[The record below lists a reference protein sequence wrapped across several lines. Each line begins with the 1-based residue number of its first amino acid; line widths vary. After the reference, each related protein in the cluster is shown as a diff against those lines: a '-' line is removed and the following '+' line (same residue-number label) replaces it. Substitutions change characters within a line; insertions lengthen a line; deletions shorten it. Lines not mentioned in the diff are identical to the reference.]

1 MEISDILHIG
11 SDKQL
16 ICRDGNKDWANS
28 MDLEFMTYDEY
39 KIINNN
45 ISIVELCPKVL
56 IIDISVGWTD
66 TKYINLFEKIINN
79 KDNTKI
85 YFRLVDQFR
94 YQWTSEIYEWVTK
107 ISNTKGIKIIKT
119 YDCDYNGL
127 NSLVTLP
134 YPYLIEDEFPILN
147 EGEDKFDRSFDFLL
161 SGADIKDIY
170 PIRCK
175 LYDLSEDFLIKT
187 LRHPGYSGNHWS
199 KGKIGYEYLKELH
212 NHWFMACTTTHP
224 DKYDLL
230 KYVECAEAGCV
241 CVGEV
246 PKMLEGTEAE
256 KWIIKIP
263 DGSLKGIGIFYE
275 WFNNTLKDLDVELYA
290 SEYRRCIK
298 EMRDKEKIKRLLLD
312 SINSDL

>member
-1 MEISDILHIG
+1 MMEYKNIIHVG

-16 ICRDGNKDWANS
+16 ICRDGNKQWSDS
-28 MDLEFMTYDEY
+28 MDLKFIDYLEFITLEFSSD
-39 KIINNN
+39 
-45 ISIVELCPKVL
+45 KVF
-56 IIDISVGWTD
+56 IIDVSVGWTD
-66 TKYINLFEKIINN
+66 DLLTISLTSKISELIKKKN
-79 KDNTKI
+79 KI
-85 YFRLVDQFR
+85 YIRLVDQFK
-94 YQWTSEIYEWVTK
+94 YQWYSRIYEWVTGLCEVYK
-107 ISNTKGIKIIKT
+107 IKIIKT

-127 NSLVTLP
+127 DHLVILP
-134 YPYLIEDEFPILN
+134 YPYLNEDEFTISDDCEEREKNL
-147 EGEDKFDRSFDFLL
+147 FL
-161 SGADIKDIY
+161 SGADISDIY
-170 PIRCK
+170 PTRCK

>member
-1 MEISDILHIG
+1 MMEYKNIIHVG

-16 ICRDGNKDWANS
+16 ICRDGNKQWSDS
-28 MDLEFMTYDEY
+28 MDLKFIDYLEFITLEFSSD
-39 KIINNN
+39 
-45 ISIVELCPKVL
+45 KVF
-56 IIDISVGWTD
+56 IIDVSVGWTD
-66 TKYINLFEKIINN
+66 DLLTISLTSKISELIKKKN
-79 KDNTKI
+79 KI
-85 YFRLVDQFR
+85 YIRLVDQFK
-94 YQWTSEIYEWVTK
+94 YQWYSRIYEWVTGLCEVYK
-107 ISNTKGIKIIKT
+107 IKIIKT

-127 NSLVTLP
+127 DHLVILP
-134 YPYLIEDEFPILN
+134 YPYLNEDEFTISDDCEEREKNL
-147 EGEDKFDRSFDFLL
+147 FL
-161 SGADIKDIY
+161 SGADISDIY
-170 PIRCK
+170 PTRCK

-263 DGSLKGIGIFYE
+263 DWSLKGIGIFYE

>member
-1 MEISDILHIG
+1 MTEYKNIIHVG

-16 ICRDGNKDWANS
+16 ICRDGNKQWSDS
-28 MDLEFMTYDEY
+28 MDLKFIDYLEFITLEFSSD
-39 KIINNN
+39 
-45 ISIVELCPKVL
+45 KVF
-56 IIDISVGWTD
+56 IIDVSVGWTD
-66 TKYINLFEKIINN
+66 DLLIMSLTSKISELIRKKN
-79 KDNTKI
+79 KI
-85 YFRLVDQFR
+85 YIRLVDQFK
-94 YQWTSEIYEWVTK
+94 YQWYSRIYEWVTRLCEVYK
-107 ISNTKGIKIIKT
+107 IKIIKT
-119 YDCDYNGL
+119 YNCDYNGL
-127 NSLVTLP
+127 DHLVILP
-134 YPYLIEDEFPILN
+134 YPYLDEDEFTISDDCEEREKSL
-147 EGEDKFDRSFDFLL
+147 FL
-161 SGADIKDIY
+161 SGADINDIY
-170 PIRCK
+170 PMRCR

>member
-1 MEISDILHIG
+1 MIEYKNIIHVG

-16 ICRDGNKDWANS
+16 ICRDGNKQWSDS
-28 MDLEFMTYDEY
+28 MDLKFIDYLEFITLEFSSD
-39 KIINNN
+39 
-45 ISIVELCPKVL
+45 KVF
-56 IIDISVGWTD
+56 IIDVSVGWTD
-66 TKYINLFEKIINN
+66 DLLTISLTSKISELIKKKN
-79 KDNTKI
+79 KI
-85 YFRLVDQFR
+85 YIRLVDQFK
-94 YQWTSEIYEWVTK
+94 YQWYSRIYEWVTGLCEVYK
-107 ISNTKGIKIIKT
+107 IKIIKT
-119 YDCDYNGL
+119 YNCDYNGL
-127 NSLVTLP
+127 DHLVILP
-134 YPYLIEDEFPILN
+134 YPYLDEDEFIISDDCEEREKSL
-147 EGEDKFDRSFDFLL
+147 FL

>member
-1 MEISDILHIG
+1 MIEYKNIIHVG

-16 ICRDGNKDWANS
+16 ICRDGNKQWSDS
-28 MDLEFMTYDEY
+28 MDLKFIDYLEFITLEFSSD
-39 KIINNN
+39 
-45 ISIVELCPKVL
+45 KVF
-56 IIDISVGWTD
+56 IIDVSVGWTD
-66 TKYINLFEKIINN
+66 DLLTISLTSKISELIKKKN
-79 KDNTKI
+79 KI
-85 YFRLVDQFR
+85 YIRLVDQFK
-94 YQWTSEIYEWVTK
+94 YQWYSRIYEWVT
-107 ISNTKGIKIIKT
+107 GLCEVYMIKIIKT

-127 NSLVTLP
+127 DHLVILP
-134 YPYLIEDEFPILN
+134 YPYLNEDEFTISDDCEEREKNL
-147 EGEDKFDRSFDFLL
+147 FL
-161 SGADIKDIY
+161 SGADISDIY
-170 PIRCK
+170 PTRCK

-263 DGSLKGIGIFYE
+263 DWSLKGIGIFYE

-298 EMRDKEKIKRLLLD
+298 EIRDKEKIKRLLLD

>member
-1 MEISDILHIG
+1 MEYKNIIHVG

-16 ICRDGNKDWANS
+16 ICRDGNKQWSDS
-28 MDLEFMTYDEY
+28 MDLKFIDYLEFITLEFSSD
-39 KIINNN
+39 
-45 ISIVELCPKVL
+45 KVF
-56 IIDISVGWTD
+56 IIDVSVGWTD
-66 TKYINLFEKIINN
+66 DLLTISLTSKISELIKKKN
-79 KDNTKI
+79 KI
-85 YFRLVDQFR
+85 YIRLVDQFK
-94 YQWTSEIYEWVTK
+94 YQWYSRIYEWVTGLCEVYK
-107 ISNTKGIKIIKT
+107 IKIIKT

-127 NSLVTLP
+127 DHLVILP
-134 YPYLIEDEFPILN
+134 YPYLNEDEFTISDDCEEREKNL
-147 EGEDKFDRSFDFLL
+147 FL

-263 DGSLKGIGIFYE
+263 DWSLKGIGIFYE

>member
-1 MEISDILHIG
+1 MIEYKNIIHVG

-16 ICRDGNKDWANS
+16 ICRDGNKQWSDS
-28 MDLEFMTYDEY
+28 MDLKFIDYLEFITLEFSSD
-39 KIINNN
+39 
-45 ISIVELCPKVL
+45 KVF
-56 IIDISVGWTD
+56 IIDVSVGWTD
-66 TKYINLFEKIINN
+66 DLLTISLTSKISELIKKKN
-79 KDNTKI
+79 KI
-85 YFRLVDQFR
+85 YIRLVDQFK
-94 YQWTSEIYEWVTK
+94 YQWYSRIYEWVTGLCEVYK
-107 ISNTKGIKIIKT
+107 IKIIKT
-119 YDCDYNGL
+119 YDCNYNGL
-127 NSLVTLP
+127 DHLVILP
-134 YPYLIEDEFPILN
+134 YPYLDEDEFIISDDCEEREKNL
-147 EGEDKFDRSFDFLL
+147 FL
-161 SGADIKDIY
+161 SGADISDIY
-170 PIRCK
+170 PTRCK

>member
-1 MEISDILHIG
+1 MTEYKNIIHVG

-16 ICRDGNKDWANS
+16 ICRDGNKQWSDS
-28 MDLEFMTYDEY
+28 MDLKFIDYLEFITLEFSSD
-39 KIINNN
+39 
-45 ISIVELCPKVL
+45 KVF
-56 IIDISVGWTD
+56 IIDVSVGWTD
-66 TKYINLFEKIINN
+66 DLLIMSLTSKISELIKKKN
-79 KDNTKI
+79 KI
-85 YFRLVDQFR
+85 YIRLVDQFK
-94 YQWTSEIYEWVTK
+94 YQWYSRIYEWVTRLCEVYK
-107 ISNTKGIKIIKT
+107 IKIIKT
-119 YDCDYNGL
+119 YNCDYNGL
-127 NSLVTLP
+127 DHLVILP
-134 YPYLIEDEFPILN
+134 YPYLDEDEFIISDDCEEREKSL
-147 EGEDKFDRSFDFLL
+147 FL

-187 LRHPGYSGNHWS
+187 LRHPGYSGSHWS

-212 NHWFMACTTTHP
+212 NYWFMACTTTHP
-224 DKYDLL
+224 DRYDLL

-263 DGSLKGIGIFYE
+263 DWALNGIGIFSE
-275 WFNNTLKDLDVELYA
+275 WFDNTLKDLDVELYA
-290 SEYRRCIK
+290 SEYRGCIK

>member
-1 MEISDILHIG
+1 MTEYKNIIHVG

-16 ICRDGNKDWANS
+16 ICRDGNKQWSDS
-28 MDLEFMTYDEY
+28 MDLKFIDYLEFITLEFSSD
-39 KIINNN
+39 
-45 ISIVELCPKVL
+45 KVF
-56 IIDISVGWTD
+56 IIDVSVGWTD
-66 TKYINLFEKIINN
+66 DLLTISLTSKISELIKKKN
-79 KDNTKI
+79 KI
-85 YFRLVDQFR
+85 YIRLVDQFK
-94 YQWTSEIYEWVTK
+94 YQWYSRIYEWVTGLCEVYK
-107 ISNTKGIKIIKT
+107 IKIIKT
-119 YDCDYNGL
+119 YDCNYNGL
-127 NSLVTLP
+127 DHLVILP
-134 YPYLIEDEFPILN
+134 YPYLNEDEFTISDDCEEREKNL
-147 EGEDKFDRSFDFLL
+147 FL
-161 SGADIKDIY
+161 SGADISDIY
-170 PIRCK
+170 PTRCK

>member
-1 MEISDILHIG
+1 MTEYKNIIHVG

-16 ICRDGNKDWANS
+16 ICRDGNKQWSDS
-28 MDLEFMTYDEY
+28 MDLKFIDYLEFITLEFSSD
-39 KIINNN
+39 
-45 ISIVELCPKVL
+45 KVF
-56 IIDISVGWTD
+56 IIDVSVGWTD
-66 TKYINLFEKIINN
+66 DLLTISLTSKISELIKKKN
-79 KDNTKI
+79 KI
-85 YFRLVDQFR
+85 YIRLVDQFK
-94 YQWTSEIYEWVTK
+94 YQWYSRIYEWVTGLCEVYK
-107 ISNTKGIKIIKT
+107 IKIIKT
-119 YDCDYNGL
+119 YDCNYNGL
-127 NSLVTLP
+127 DHLVILP
-134 YPYLIEDEFPILN
+134 YPYLDEDEFTISDDCEEREKNL
-147 EGEDKFDRSFDFLL
+147 FL
-161 SGADIKDIY
+161 SGADISDIY
-170 PIRCK
+170 PTRCK

-263 DGSLKGIGIFYE
+263 DWSLKGIGIFNE
-275 WFNNTLKDLDVELYA
+275 WFDNTLKDLDVELYA

>member
-1 MEISDILHIG
+1 MTEYKNIIHVG

-16 ICRDGNKDWANS
+16 ICRDGNKQWSDS
-28 MDLEFMTYDEY
+28 MDLKFIDYLEFITLEFSSD
-39 KIINNN
+39 
-45 ISIVELCPKVL
+45 KVF
-56 IIDISVGWTD
+56 IIDVSVGWTD
-66 TKYINLFEKIINN
+66 DLLIMSLTSKISELIRKKN
-79 KDNTKI
+79 KI
-85 YFRLVDQFR
+85 YIRLVDQFK
-94 YQWTSEIYEWVTK
+94 YQWYSRIYEWVTRLCEVYK
-107 ISNTKGIKIIKT
+107 IKIIKT
-119 YDCDYNGL
+119 YNCDYNGL
-127 NSLVTLP
+127 DHLVILP
-134 YPYLIEDEFPILN
+134 YPYLDEDEFTISDDCEEREKSL
-147 EGEDKFDRSFDFLL
+147 FL
-161 SGADIKDIY
+161 SGADINDIY
-170 PIRCK
+170 PMRCR

-187 LRHPGYSGNHWS
+187 LRHPGYSGSHWS

-224 DKYDLL
+224 DRYDLL
-230 KYVECAEAGCV
+230 KYVECAEAGCI

-263 DGSLKGIGIFYE
+263 DWSLKGIGIFYE

>member
-1 MEISDILHIG
+1 MTEYKNIIHVG

-16 ICRDGNKDWANS
+16 ICRDGNKQWSDS
-28 MDLEFMTYDEY
+28 MDLKFIDYLEFITLEFSSD
-39 KIINNN
+39 
-45 ISIVELCPKVL
+45 KVF
-56 IIDISVGWTD
+56 IIDVSVGWTD
-66 TKYINLFEKIINN
+66 DLLTISLTSKISELIKKKN
-79 KDNTKI
+79 KI
-85 YFRLVDQFR
+85 YIRLVDQFK
-94 YQWTSEIYEWVTK
+94 YQWYSRIYEWVTGLCEVYK
-107 ISNTKGIKIIKT
+107 IKIIKT
-119 YDCDYNGL
+119 YDCNYNGL
-127 NSLVTLP
+127 DHLVILP
-134 YPYLIEDEFPILN
+134 YPYLDEDEFIISDDCEEREKNL
-147 EGEDKFDRSFDFLL
+147 FL
-161 SGADIKDIY
+161 SGADISDIY
-170 PIRCK
+170 PTRCK

>member
-1 MEISDILHIG
+1 MTEYKNIIHVG

-16 ICRDGNKDWANS
+16 ICRDGNKQWSDS
-28 MDLEFMTYDEY
+28 MDLKFIDYLEFITLEFSSD
-39 KIINNN
+39 
-45 ISIVELCPKVL
+45 KVF
-56 IIDISVGWTD
+56 IIDVSVGWTD
-66 TKYINLFEKIINN
+66 DLLIMSLTSKISELIKKKN
-79 KDNTKI
+79 KI
-85 YFRLVDQFR
+85 YIRLVDQFK
-94 YQWTSEIYEWVTK
+94 YQWYSRIYEWVTRLCEVYK
-107 ISNTKGIKIIKT
+107 IKIIKT
-119 YDCDYNGL
+119 YNCDYNGL
-127 NSLVTLP
+127 DHLVILP
-134 YPYLIEDEFPILN
+134 YPYLDEDEFIISDDCEEREKSL
-147 EGEDKFDRSFDFLL
+147 FL

-187 LRHPGYSGNHWS
+187 LRHPGYSGNHWN

-263 DGSLKGIGIFYE
+263 DWSLKGIGIFYE
-275 WFNNTLKDLDVELYA
+275 WFDNTLKDLDVELYA
-290 SEYRRCIK
+290 SEYRKCIK

>member
-1 MEISDILHIG
+1 MIEYKNIIHVG

-16 ICRDGNKDWANS
+16 ICRDGNKQWSDS
-28 MDLEFMTYDEY
+28 MDLKFIDYLEFITLEFSSD
-39 KIINNN
+39 
-45 ISIVELCPKVL
+45 KVF
-56 IIDISVGWTD
+56 IIDVSVGWTD
-66 TKYINLFEKIINN
+66 DLLTISLTSKISELIKKKN
-79 KDNTKI
+79 KI
-85 YFRLVDQFR
+85 YIRLVDQFK
-94 YQWTSEIYEWVTK
+94 YQWYSRIYEWVTGLCEVYK
-107 ISNTKGIKIIKT
+107 IKIIKT
-119 YDCDYNGL
+119 YNCDYNGL
-127 NSLVTLP
+127 DHLVILP
-134 YPYLIEDEFPILN
+134 YPYLDEDEFIISNDCEEREKSL
-147 EGEDKFDRSFDFLL
+147 FL

-224 DKYDLL
+224 DRYDLL

-263 DGSLKGIGIFYE
+263 DWSLKGIGIFYE
-275 WFNNTLKDLDVELYA
+275 WFDNTLKDLDVELYA
-290 SEYRRCIK
+290 SEYRKCIK

>member
-1 MEISDILHIG
+1 MTEYKNIIHVG

-16 ICRDGNKDWANS
+16 ICRDGNKQWSDS
-28 MDLEFMTYDEY
+28 MDLKFIDYLEFITLEFSSD
-39 KIINNN
+39 
-45 ISIVELCPKVL
+45 KVF
-56 IIDISVGWTD
+56 IIDVSVGWTD
-66 TKYINLFEKIINN
+66 DLLTISLTSKISELIKKKN
-79 KDNTKI
+79 KI
-85 YFRLVDQFR
+85 YIRLVDQFK
-94 YQWTSEIYEWVTK
+94 YQWYSRIYEWVTGLCEVYK
-107 ISNTKGIKIIKT
+107 IKIIKT

-127 NSLVTLP
+127 DHLVILP
-134 YPYLIEDEFPILN
+134 YPYLDEDEFTISDDCEEREKSL
-147 EGEDKFDRSFDFLL
+147 FL
-161 SGADIKDIY
+161 SGADINDIY
-170 PIRCK
+170 PMRCR
-175 LYDLSEDFLIKT
+175 LYDLSEDFLIKI
-187 LRHPGYSGNHWS
+187 LRHPGYSGSHWS

>member
-1 MEISDILHIG
+1 MMEYKNIIHVG

-16 ICRDGNKDWANS
+16 ICRDGNKQWSDS
-28 MDLEFMTYDEY
+28 MDLKFIDYLEFITLEFSSD
-39 KIINNN
+39 
-45 ISIVELCPKVL
+45 KVF
-56 IIDISVGWTD
+56 IIDVSVGWTD
-66 TKYINLFEKIINN
+66 DLLTISLTSKISELIKKKN
-79 KDNTKI
+79 KI
-85 YFRLVDQFR
+85 YIRLVDQFK
-94 YQWTSEIYEWVTK
+94 YQWYSRIYEWVTGLCEVYK
-107 ISNTKGIKIIKT
+107 IKIIKT

-127 NSLVTLP
+127 DHLVILP
-134 YPYLIEDEFPILN
+134 YPYLNEDEFTISDDCEEREKNL
-147 EGEDKFDRSFDFLL
+147 FL
-161 SGADIKDIY
+161 SGADISDIY
-170 PIRCK
+170 PTRCK

-256 KWIIKIP
+256 RWIIKIP
-263 DGSLKGIGIFYE
+263 DWSLKGIGIFYE

>member
-1 MEISDILHIG
+1 MTEYKNIIHVG

-16 ICRDGNKDWANS
+16 ICRDGNKQWSDS
-28 MDLEFMTYDEY
+28 MDLKFIDYLEFITLEFSSD
-39 KIINNN
+39 
-45 ISIVELCPKVL
+45 KVF
-56 IIDISVGWTD
+56 IIDVSVGWTD
-66 TKYINLFEKIINN
+66 DLLTISLTSKISELIKKKN
-79 KDNTKI
+79 KI
-85 YFRLVDQFR
+85 YIRLVDQFK
-94 YQWTSEIYEWVTK
+94 YQWYSRIYEWVTGLCEVYK
-107 ISNTKGIKIIKT
+107 IKIIKT
-119 YDCDYNGL
+119 YDCNYNGL
-127 NSLVTLP
+127 DHLVILP
-134 YPYLIEDEFPILN
+134 YPYLDEDEFIISDDCEEREKNL
-147 EGEDKFDRSFDFLL
+147 FL
-161 SGADIKDIY
+161 SGADISDIY
-170 PIRCK
+170 PTRCK

-230 KYVECAEAGCV
+230 KYVECSEAGCV

-263 DGSLKGIGIFYE
+263 DWSLKGIGIFYE

>member
-1 MEISDILHIG
+1 MTEYKNIIHVG

-16 ICRDGNKDWANS
+16 ICRDGNKQWSDS
-28 MDLEFMTYDEY
+28 MDLKFIDYLEFITLEFSSD
-39 KIINNN
+39 
-45 ISIVELCPKVL
+45 KVF
-56 IIDISVGWTD
+56 IIDVSVGWTD
-66 TKYINLFEKIINN
+66 DLLTISLTSKISELIKKKN
-79 KDNTKI
+79 KI
-85 YFRLVDQFR
+85 YIRLVDQFK
-94 YQWTSEIYEWVTK
+94 YQWYSRIYEWVTRLCEVYK
-107 ISNTKGIKIIKT
+107 IKIIKT
-119 YDCDYNGL
+119 YNCDYNGL
-127 NSLVTLP
+127 DHLVILP
-134 YPYLIEDEFPILN
+134 YPYLDEDEFIISDDCEEREKSL
-147 EGEDKFDRSFDFLL
+147 FL

-187 LRHPGYSGNHWS
+187 LRHPGYSESHWS

-212 NHWFMACTTTHP
+212 NYWFMACTTTHP
-224 DKYDLL
+224 DRYDLL

-263 DGSLKGIGIFYE
+263 DWSLKGIGIFYE
-275 WFNNTLKDLDVELYA
+275 WFDNTLKDLDVELYA
-290 SEYRRCIK
+290 SEYRKCIK

>member
-1 MEISDILHIG
+1 MTEYKNIIHVG

-16 ICRDGNKDWANS
+16 ICRDGNKQWSDS
-28 MDLEFMTYDEY
+28 MDLKFIDYLEFITLEFSSD
-39 KIINNN
+39 
-45 ISIVELCPKVL
+45 KVF
-56 IIDISVGWTD
+56 IIDVSVGWTD
-66 TKYINLFEKIINN
+66 DLLIMSLTSKISELIRKKN
-79 KDNTKI
+79 KI
-85 YFRLVDQFR
+85 YIRLVDQFK
-94 YQWTSEIYEWVTK
+94 YQWYSRIYEWVTRLCEVYK
-107 ISNTKGIKIIKT
+107 IKIIKT
-119 YDCDYNGL
+119 YNCDYNGL
-127 NSLVTLP
+127 DHLVILP
-134 YPYLIEDEFPILN
+134 YPYLDEDEFTISDDCEEREKSL
-147 EGEDKFDRSFDFLL
+147 FL
-161 SGADIKDIY
+161 SGADINDIY
-170 PIRCK
+170 PMRCR

-187 LRHPGYSGNHWS
+187 LRHPGYSGSHWS

-212 NHWFMACTTTHP
+212 NHWFMVCTTTHP
-224 DKYDLL
+224 DRYDLL

-263 DGSLKGIGIFYE
+263 DWSLKGIGIFNE
-275 WFNNTLKDLDVELYA
+275 WFDNTLKDLDVELYA

>member
-1 MEISDILHIG
+1 MTEYKNIIHVG

-16 ICRDGNKDWANS
+16 ICRDGNKQWSDS
-28 MDLEFMTYDEY
+28 MDLKFIDYLEFITLEFSSD
-39 KIINNN
+39 
-45 ISIVELCPKVL
+45 KVF
-56 IIDISVGWTD
+56 IIDVSVGWTD
-66 TKYINLFEKIINN
+66 DLLIMSLTSKISELIRKKN
-79 KDNTKI
+79 KI
-85 YFRLVDQFR
+85 YIRLVDQFK
-94 YQWTSEIYEWVTK
+94 YQWYSRIYEWVTRLCEVYK
-107 ISNTKGIKIIKT
+107 IKIIKT
-119 YDCDYNGL
+119 YNCDYNGL
-127 NSLVTLP
+127 DHLVILP
-134 YPYLIEDEFPILN
+134 YPYLDEDEFTISDDCEEREKSL
-147 EGEDKFDRSFDFLL
+147 FL
-161 SGADIKDIY
+161 SGADINDIY
-170 PIRCK
+170 PMRCR
-175 LYDLSEDFLIKT
+175 LYDLSEDFLIKI
-187 LRHPGYSGNHWS
+187 LRHPGYSGSHWS